1 MRWIFSAVK
10 RANYVINFRV
20 LESEPVIPH
29 LSRGF
34 HKDVTDVAIIWG
46 HVFFF
51 FFFWKYVMQ
60 NYYVL
65 KPLKWK
71 QGNSILI

>member
-1 MRWIFSAVK
+1 MYLQVTKLNAMNFSAVK

-51 FFFWKYVMQ
+51 FFFENTSCKTIMF
-60 NYYVL
+60 
-65 KPLKWK
+65 
-71 QGNSILI
+71 